1 MLRYE
6 FLGVPGEAF
15 SFILIPF
22 SAHSENHSTHITIS
36 TYQQNTWGDFMQ
48 HAVEQA
54 IAIGLEEDV
63 GIRSGLPINYLSFLG
78 TGKNMDQYVEGKR
91 YTRLLMAISILSIF
105 FVPRQH
111 WLTIHCQQQ
120 AAN

>member
-1 MLRYE
+1 
-6 FLGVPGEAF
+6 
-15 SFILIPF
+15 
-22 SAHSENHSTHITIS
+22 
-36 TYQQNTWGDFMQ
+36 MQ

-91 YTRLLMAISILSIF
+91 YTR
-105 FVPRQH
+105 H
-111 WLTIHCQQQ
+111 WSRFWPNFHFLPQIVLFLPDLGHI
-120 AAN
+120 